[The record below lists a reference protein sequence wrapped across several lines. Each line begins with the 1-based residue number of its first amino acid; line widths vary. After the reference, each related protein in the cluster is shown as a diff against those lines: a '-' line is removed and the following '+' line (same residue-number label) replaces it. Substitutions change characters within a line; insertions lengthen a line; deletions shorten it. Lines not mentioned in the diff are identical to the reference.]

1 MIRRLHVPL
10 TKPEDVIPHLAK
22 PDLHWKAGYSAQEL
36 AMASDA
42 ANDFPASVRSVLRTA
57 PEYAE
62 AVLIDGF
69 FEREVELGDNR
80 RNSQTDLMV
89 VAGLGN
95 ELGIIAVE
103 GKVEESFAELVQDW
117 NTTPGKQNRLN
128 HLCSTLELDLTSVGA
143 LRYQLFHRTASAIYE
158 AKRYRS
164 RHALMLVH
172 SFSLTHRWFDDF
184 AAFTRALGIPVER
197 PGVCS
202 QSRVCDGISLRLAWV
217 ADSVRP
223 RKQ

>member
-69 FEREVELGDNR
+69 CEREVELGDNR

-117 NTTPGKQNRLN
+117 NTTPGDRK
-128 HLCSTLELDLTSVGA
+128 SV
-143 LRYQLFHRTASAIYE
+143 
-158 AKRYRS
+158 
-164 RHALMLVH
+164 V
-172 SFSLTHRWFDDF
+172 
-184 AAFTRALGIPVER
+184 
-197 PGVCS
+197 
-202 QSRVCDGISLRLAWV
+202 
-217 ADSVRP
+217 
-223 RKQ
+223 